1 MSPVRSVLH
10 GVVALVVAAAVV
22 AGVVVLVKNSDG
34 AFSGNYP
41 VVGLFAAA
49 GQGLHPGSEVE
60 YRGVQV
66 GTVSSISLDAG
77 RARVVL
83 DLHPTFRFPRAGT
96 ATVRPQNLFGAE
108 EVALTTPG
116 GGRSGPWLA
125 SGQPLAHTAV
135 ADQIDD
141 LFATADPL
149 LQQIDTPDLAATVTE
164 LNQATNGQG
173 PKIAS
178 GISEGSALGTLLSNT
193 LSAQI
198 TALNSLT
205 ALSAALVPTGP
216 QLNEVAKQAN
226 ASLPAINNAQ
236 ADFQKLLDTL
246 NPLAENVAQFLSL
259 YRPDIGALLSSGANV
274 TRVLLVHESDIQS
287 LIRGLY
293 QYVTRLA
300 GITGETLPDGS
311 KFAYFQTFI
320 QFGDVNSL
328 VCSLIAPAAPGLA
341 ALAPLQQA
349 LASSGSPFNCA
360 SQDASFT
367 AINPP
372 TATPPAATPAAAPAS
387 AAPAAPA
394 SSSAA
399 STGSAV
405 AGQVYQALGAP
416 STSTGQSLNGYV
428 QMLVGGL

>member
-1 MSPVRSVLH
+1 MSRVRSVLR
-10 GVVALVVAAAVV
+10 GVVALVVAAAVA

-34 AFSGNYP
+34 AFSGDYA
-41 VVGLFAAA
+41 VVGVFAAA

-60 YRGVQV
+60 FRGVQV

-83 DLHPTFRFPRAGT
+83 DLYPSFRFPQAGT

-108 EVALTTPG
+108 EVALTTPS
-116 GGRSGPWLA
+116 GRSAPWLA
-125 SGQPLAHTAV
+125 SGGAVAHTAV

-149 LQQIDTPDLAATVTE
+149 LQQIDTTALSSTVSE
-164 LNQATNGQG
+164 LNQATNGEG

-198 TALNSLT
+198 TALDSLT

-360 SQDASFT
+360 SQDAAFT

-372 TATPPAATPAAAPAS
+372 QATPPGAASASAPAS

-394 SSSAA
+394 TSSA
-399 STGSAV
+399 SSVGSAV

-416 STSTGQSLNGYV
+416 SVPAGQSLNGYV
-428 QMLVGGL
+428 QMLLGGL